1 MALTPALEARK
12 GPPHRHAEPRFTQLA
27 ALCWRKGASRGASK
41 GASEDAP
48 EGASG
53 REVLLVTSTSGRWI
67 LPKGW
72 PIDGRSEAEAA
83 LVEAWEEGGVRRG
96 KAARRPLGS
105 YVAIKRTAAG
115 DDVPCLHKV
124 FAVKVQE
131 EAASWPEAHRRGRR
145 WVAPE
150 VAAELVDE
158 DGLRDIL
165 RRFAQA

>member
-1 MALTPALEARK
+1 MALAPALEARK
-12 GPPHRHAEPRFTQLA
+12 GPPHQHAEPRFTQLA
-27 ALCWRKGASRGASK
+27 ALCWRKSARDGPSGS
-41 GASEDAP
+41 P
-48 EGASG
+48 SG

-105 YVAIKRTAAG
+105 YMAIKRTAAG
-115 DDVPCLHKV
+115 DDLPCLHKV
-124 FAVKVQE
+124 FAIKVR
-131 EAASWPEAHRRGRR
+131 EAADAWPEAHRRGRR
-145 WVAPE
+145 WVDPAL
-150 VAAELVDE
+150 AAEMVDE